1 VLSVFAAVIFAQLF
15 IRARHEGYMSKKR
28 PLYRTAT
35 VQKKQRKFFLLM
47 LLLFSVMFLFYS
59 SLFFSFY

>member
-1 VLSVFAAVIFAQLF
+1 MLSVFAAVIFAQRF
-15 IRARHEGYMSKKR
+15 IRARPEGYLSKKR
-28 PLYRTAT
+28 PLYKTAT

-47 LLLFSVMFLFYS
+47 LLFSVMFLFYS